1 LSVESDERA
10 IRPALTPR
18 APTIGVAAGA
28 RARAMARHIRP
39 SRAGA
44 GRAVALVLAAL
55 ALAALPGASATDYA
69 GDYALYSGYHSGCAP
84 VALGIEGPGFNVTGG
99 EVNVTKEGVLYARF
113 HVRTPDAYLST
124 RASADPATVNHDSTY
139 YTMFV
144 LGGDATSERGEG
156 GFFGGY
162 KVAGDGTDP
171 TEGVLFFGVR
181 GATVSEDVVLGE
193 ELSTNRTNGGLNGEA
208 TKVEF
213 AFERGSPDANDPH
226 SSPIF
231 SLSIYADGELVFEDS
246 NVDMS
251 SVASLLTSGPLAV
264 GAGGHNA
271 SSSAFVDAFDAGG
284 CFSPNLPGWTR
295 DAARRP
301 GEPAGELACGA
312 RNKWGERD
320 GGDVLWCPPGW
331 LGEPPGAAA
340 TTKRAAFDPR
350 EHDCEVVAH
359 ARAAPMYSAAVPSAE
374 SEAWQRNNLPLGDET
389 ANYDGGHV
397 NLRRLGMQPLDSHV
411 GSGGDWWGD
420 AFAYARFRFTTPEH
434 FDRPSEA
441 WRIEAPDATRSGEAG
456 KIRLMSL
463 DQDVA
468 VSNDGSTKVFKEGGV
483 CVSLF
488 PVFPDG
494 RRFSSVRQHNNR
506 SKVVLHACGES
517 VPESNYE
524 LDRPDALLKPST
536 AYLLEIKFNFRK
548 SSQSVQVFLQ
558 GELVDEAPLDLFPC
572 KSNGGDSDHKCWS
585 KTDDIPHVVAFGD
598 NSHHV
603 DEFDWHGVEGFYDP
617 LEFVGGGGVGAYRTS
632 WGGVFSEPFNPQDD
646 SCSRDGR
653 CYRLTSPEG
662 TWGEW
667 RSGELHFCPY
677 PSPLDAPRP
686 PNVDVETFRAELAC
700 VGCYPRDE
708 SVGEALLGAVPGLD
722 EMEAHGGVANDEIF
736 RVLSATMGG
745 ADAKD
750 ANGDPS
756 PAGFVKMRGGVV
768 ADPNRAAFLFWTCE
782 GASNGVSTL
791 LMQAV
796 TFVATNV
803 SVSATSAGARKVA
816 ADAGE
821 ASACSGE
828 ETGWDVLESWMS
840 ASATASSPTAATGL
854 NEPGFGV
861 HSIVVEVFVPA
872 KVASASAKNDAW
884 TLGWKTFEPVAARV
898 SGNVSAGDVTEYP
911 FSVVHVLA
919 SGEAE
924 SGDAACAGT
933 PSAPSAGRRRSLLR
947 APSEKRRSPS
957 RASRRRR
964 ARFRVS
970 ARCPARVPSPPEPPG
985 ALRGRSSTVMV

>member
-1 LSVESDERA
+1 
-10 IRPALTPR
+10 
-18 APTIGVAAGA
+18 
-28 RARAMARHIRP
+28 
-39 SRAGA
+39 
-44 GRAVALVLAAL
+44 
-55 ALAALPGASATDYA
+55 
-69 GDYALYSGYHSGCAP
+69 
-84 VALGIEGPGFNVTGG
+84 
-99 EVNVTKEGVLYARF
+99 
-113 HVRTPDAYLST
+113 
-124 RASADPATVNHDSTY
+124 
-139 YTMFV
+139 MFV
-144 LGGDATSERGEG
+144 LGGDAASERGEG

-193 ELSTNRTNGGLNGEA
+193 ELSTTRARGGLNGEA

-213 AFERGSPDANDPH
+213 AFERGSVDANVA
-226 SSPIF
+226 
-231 SLSIYADGELVFEDS
+231 SLSIYADGQLVFENS

-264 GAGGHNA
+264 GAGGHDA

-320 GGDVLWCPPGW
+320 GGDVLWCNPGW

-397 NLRRLGMQPLDSHV
+397 NLRRLGMQPLDSRV

-548 SSQSVQVFLQ
+548 SSKSVQVFLQ

-585 KTDDIPHVVAFGD
+585 QTDDIPHVVAFGD

-632 WGGVFSEPFNPQDD
+632 WGGVFSEPFNPQ
-646 SCSRDGR
+646 
-653 CYRLTSPEG
+653 
-662 TWGEW
+662 
-667 RSGELHFCPY
+667 
-677 PSPLDAPRP
+677 
-686 PNVDVETFRAELAC
+686 
-700 VGCYPRDE
+700 
-708 SVGEALLGAVPGLD
+708 
-722 EMEAHGGVANDEIF
+722 
-736 RVLSATMGG
+736 
-745 ADAKD
+745 
-750 ANGDPS
+750 
-756 PAGFVKMRGGVV
+756 
-768 ADPNRAAFLFWTCE
+768 
-782 GASNGVSTL
+782 
-791 LMQAV
+791 
-796 TFVATNV
+796 
-803 SVSATSAGARKVA
+803 
-816 ADAGE
+816 
-821 ASACSGE
+821 
-828 ETGWDVLESWMS
+828 
-840 ASATASSPTAATGL
+840 
-854 NEPGFGV
+854 
-861 HSIVVEVFVPA
+861 
-872 KVASASAKNDAW
+872 
-884 TLGWKTFEPVAARV
+884 
-898 SGNVSAGDVTEYP
+898 
-911 FSVVHVLA
+911 
-919 SGEAE
+919 
-924 SGDAACAGT
+924 
-933 PSAPSAGRRRSLLR
+933 
-947 APSEKRRSPS
+947 
-957 RASRRRR
+957 
-964 ARFRVS
+964 
-970 ARCPARVPSPPEPPG
+970 
-985 ALRGRSSTVMV
+985 